1 MEKGTRARHE
11 LCIVRAQSRGL
22 RGRLREAAPEA
33 RRSVPPHRRL
43 HRPVVPHSRPLDSIQ
58 LYSTLLHITLV
69 LVYSTLSPRRDRTAT
84 SECSTLYASV
94 SRVVRFVSPLLSAPL
109 RSFGISAAKSR
120 AERSGSDR
128 RASRNAMSHRRRRVA
143 VAVAFDVDVVRFSR
157 AFALSETKL

>member
-1 MEKGTRARHE
+1 MSSALFVRNREGCAAGCGKLRRKRGEASHPTAACTALSSRTRA
-11 LCIVRAQSRGL
+11 LSTL
-22 RGRLREAAPEA
+22 F
-33 RRSVPPHRRL
+33 S
-43 HRPVVPHSRPLDSIQ
+43 
-58 LYSTLLHITLV
+58 STLLHITLV

-84 SECSTLYASV
+84 IECSTLYASV